1 MYSSKSRQQAYDALL
16 KQRRG
21 RRITAEE
28 FQRKK
33 AVIDRREEK
42 SVAYFEAKRDRLERE
57 AAARREAKKAATR
70 AKREAVKAEKKAVR
84 AIPADTLQFTVRVD
98 YGGRGDREPLRE
110 DAIRNIWK
118 RTKGTTI
125 RIISDKEHQTGVDQ
139 YSRFDKVIT
148 VEGKDEGYK
157 AFRGEFLAG
166 GSDGGW
172 LIYGGDNL
180 LVMRPNDILPT
191 RLVQRF
197 RDGINHCVFTPILA
211 KLNVEEGS
219 ASYIKKQA
227 QRLRAVMKLK
237 ALYEDGVPEDK
248 MEEVAR
254 AASMKIVLFD
264 VFGNELA
271 VYNEKS
277 TGAVIRMTNTR
288 ENHVDIGLVVD
299 SDPVELEQTDMNTL
313 WTQIKKKGDFYM
325 IDGDFVNG
333 DARRL
338 RTLEGSWCVKDPVA
352 DACKAFDK
360 ELGIMNYKV
369 NARKQPLL
377 NMFLKA
383 GCIVNG
389 WSCKLGDAEA
399 TGCADMPKA
408 YAQFKKCHMYRGFLG
423 HIHQFRRRSW
433 YKPFNRAFVEEHL
446 GYYQV
451 IIKRGVSHLMEKLG
465 MRVGQAL
472 VLFSPELL
480 YFMDHGLVVDIEQG
494 AWGSRFDFDFSDEML
509 SGRKYCIWSG
519 RLGMER
525 EMSSHTIPCNSAE
538 WASHL
543 ATDYK
548 VYHWSNSGLL
558 TIKQPSKNVFTGHHI
573 LGAITAYTR
582 IQMMEALKQF
592 EPSQLV
598 RVVLDGIYYRGEKP
612 AGLDWFADKK
622 VLKDDGYSAGWYST
636 KTELPIF
643 APIQKITRNTLLTG
657 QGGSGKTYSV
667 FNDPGFNSVLFVSPS
682 HILGQDV
689 RKKYN
694 AKYTTIHKLIG
705 IECRP
710 YHEEQRVPPVI
721 LVDELTQLP
730 AEWVNKVFEMYPQ
743 SLIILAGDI
752 DAEGRW
758 FQCRSGNGDN
768 WNEIWKPV
776 GVDVIEF
783 LEDRRSRDDALKK
796 LKLDIRDAMRDC
808 DLEGGATYQ
817 MEDWARRNLPVSV
830 MDFQVGDTCIA
841 GTHRTSEK
849 LIGRGI
855 VSGWYKK
862 GGFVSDVELPRYEKR
877 GSFTTH
883 SYQGKTIENGRVWIC
898 MDDMF
903 EYAMLYT
910 AVSRAVSFD
919 QIRFFRSRDL

>member
-1 MYSSKSRQQAYDALL
+1 MPVYSSKSRQEAYDTLL

-42 SVAYFEAKRDRLERE
+42 SVAYFEDKRERKARE
-57 AAARREAKKAATR
+57 AEARREAKKAATR

-84 AIPADTLQFTVRVD
+84 DIPANLLEFSVVVTADIEEAVREMW
-98 YGGRGDREPLRE
+98 R
-110 DAIRNIWK
+110 
-118 RTKGTTI
+118 RTKGKTV
-125 RIISDKEHQTGVDQ
+125 RILWRNLELGDRNILVS
-139 YSRFDKVIT
+139 
-148 VEGKDEGYK
+148 VEGKDAGYK
-157 AFRGEFLAG
+157 KFRTEFLVQGESG
-166 GSDGGW
+166 GEW
-172 LIYGGDNL
+172 LINEGNRV
-180 LVMRPNDILPT
+180 LVMQPNDIAPQ
-191 RLVQRF
+191 RLFQRF
-197 RDGINHCVFTPILA
+197 RDGITNCVFTPILA

-219 ASYIKKQA
+219 ASYMKKQA

-237 ALYEDGVPEDK
+237 TQYETGVPEDK

-254 AASMKIVLFD
+254 AAGMKIVLFD

-277 TGAVIRMTNTR
+277 MGAVMRMTNTR
-288 ENHVDIGLVVD
+288 ENHVDIGLVTD
-299 SDPVELEQTDMNTL
+299 SDPVELEQNQMNKL
-313 WTQIKKKGDFYM
+313 WREIKKTGDFYM
-325 IDGDFVNG
+325 VDGDFLNG

-338 RTLEGSWCVKDPVA
+338 RTLEGSWCVADPIA

-360 ELGIMNYKV
+360 ELGIMNYKI
-369 NARKQPLL
+369 NARKQPEL
-377 NMFLKA
+377 NNFLKA
-383 GCIVNG
+383 GRIVNG
-389 WSCKLGDAEA
+389 WSCRLGDEEA
-399 TGCADMPKA
+399 TGCADMPSA

-423 HIHQFRRRSW
+423 HVHQFRRYW
-433 YKPFNRAFVEEHL
+433 DKKFDRAFVEEHL
-446 GYYQV
+446 GYYEV
-451 IIKRGVSHLMEKLG
+451 RIKGGITPLMEKLG
-465 MRVGQAL
+465 MWVGQVL

-480 YFMDHGLVVDIEQG
+480 YFMDDGLVVDITQG
-494 AWGSRFDFDFSDEML
+494 AWGSRFDFEFSEDML
-509 SGRKYCIWSG
+509 KDRKYCTWSG

-525 EMSSHTIPCNSAE
+525 EETSHTIPCNSPE

-543 ATDYK
+543 ATEHK
-548 VYHWSNSGLL
+548 VYLWADAGLL
-558 TIKQPSKNVFTGHHI
+558 TIKKPAKNVFTGHHI
-573 LGAITAYTR
+573 LGAITAYVR
-582 IQMMEALKQF
+582 IQMMEAMKQF

-598 RVVLDGIYYRGEKP
+598 RVVMDGIYYRGEKP
-612 AGLDWFADKK
+612 AGLDWFKDKK
-622 VLKDDGYSAGWYST
+622 VLKDDGYSDGWYSNQ
-636 KTELPIF
+636 TELPIF
-643 APIQKITRNTLLTG
+643 PCIQRITRNTLLTG

-667 FNDPGFNSVLFVSPS
+667 FNDPGFNTVLFVSPS

-689 RKKYN
+689 REKYK

-705 IECRP
+705 IECCP
-710 YHEEQRVPPVI
+710 YYKEQRMPSVI

-730 AEWVNKVFEMYPQ
+730 AEWVNKVFEMYPE

-758 FQCRSGNGDN
+758 FQTRSGNGDN

-783 LEDRRSRDDALKK
+783 LEDRRSRDEALKK
-796 LKLDIRDAMRDC
+796 LKLDIRDAMRRC
-808 DLEGGATYQ
+808 DLDCGLFQ
-817 MEDWARRNLPVSV
+817 MEDWARKNLPVSSI
-830 MDFQVGDTCIA
+830 DFQEGDTCIA
-841 GTHRTSEK
+841 GTHKTHTK
-849 LIGRGI
+849 LLDRGI
-855 VSGWYKK
+855 VSGYYKK

-898 MDDMF
+898 IDDMF

-919 QIRFFRSRDL
+919 QIRFFRGKDL